1 MSVCPACKNEN
12 PAGSKF
18 CAGCG
23 GALPKMPVPV
33 RCAACSAES
42 PEGSRFCKGCGLPV
56 GSAAGPAGQTGSGQ
70 VRRTGGASNGA
81 GPKAPVE
88 TVPRIKMLLGAGAG
102 LYAFAIYLMYSD
114 LARARALYGVYA
126 GQLPGTGFQWLLIVL
141 DACLAAGNLYAISL
155 VGKGDTKY
163 ARWLFAAM
171 AGLGLIFLLR
181 NLSGPVSYIL
191 LNAAVLAAG
200 VWGWR
205 LISQHQRALAS

>member
-1 MSVCPACKNEN
+1 
-12 PAGSKF
+12 
-18 CAGCG
+18 
-23 GALPKMPVPV
+23 MPVAV
-33 RCAACSAES
+33 RCAACGAES

-56 GSAAGPAGQTGSGQ
+56 GSAAGPAGRAGSGQ
-70 VRRTGGASNGA
+70 VRGAGG
-81 GPKAPVE
+81 GPKAPGE
-88 TVPRIKMLLGAGAG
+88 TVQRIKMLLGAGAG

-114 LARARALYGVYA
+114 LSRARAIYGVYA
-126 GQLPGTGFQWLLIVL
+126 GQLPGTGFQWFLIVL